1 MQPDGGVNG
10 SLIRAKDMLRLIA
23 HTHRDEVRSACIS
36 VRWLAG
42 RREMLEWGSDYLD
55 NAEAGNKVNLTVVH
69 GEAA

>member
-1 MQPDGGVNG
+1 MDAAEGWKQALV
-10 SLIRAKDMLRLIA
+10 KELIA

-42 RREMLEWGSDYLD
+42 RREMLEWWSDYLD